1 MRREAGIAIAGT
13 RREPSFCFAHIF
25 EHEIYMAYD
34 TAWRARR

>member
-1 MRREAGIAIAGT
+1 MRREEGIAIAGT
-13 RREPSFCFAHIF
+13 EESSFCFAHIF